1 MSGIGEYGIQ
11 SISPQYDVNNS
22 YYVYTSEGYRRAVEE
37 IETEKRESTEP
48 EIKTEKQTFDESGRL
63 LKLEQ
68 LHRENEKLIISEIKL
83 KEYEKAINIKVLEE
97 YNTREEITIGTNVD
111 LLA

>member
-1 MSGIGEYGIQ
+1 MSDINKFGIQ

-37 IETEKRESTEP
+37 IDTEKRESTEP
-48 EIKTEKQTFDESGRL
+48 EIITEKQTYDESERL
-63 LKLEQ
+63 LELEQ
-68 LHRENEKLIISEIKL
+68 FHRENEKLIIAEIKQ
-83 KEYEKAINIKVLEE
+83 KGYEKAINIKALEN
-97 YNTREEITIGTNVD
+97 YNTREEIAIGTNVD